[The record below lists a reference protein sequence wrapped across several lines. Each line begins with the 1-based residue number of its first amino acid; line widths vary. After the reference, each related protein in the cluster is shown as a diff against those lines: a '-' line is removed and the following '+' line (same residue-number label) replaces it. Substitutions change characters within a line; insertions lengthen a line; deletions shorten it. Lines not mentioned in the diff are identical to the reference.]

1 MFCLGE
7 FVVNLQF
14 TLAKFYLRYCIAKS
28 MLFLIILDRII
39 YKHIVKS
46 DLSIIVDPNQAE
58 IRYPVDP
65 LVQPQPPSA

>member
-1 MFCLGE
+1 
-7 FVVNLQF
+7 
-14 TLAKFYLRYCIAKS
+14 

-65 LVQPQPPSA
+65 NIVNEHQKQHGAKNQS